1 MLSFMRDRLIGLA
14 NRAVRYERDPMG
26 THREFLL
33 KSLEILESFD
43 EFPQVQVIFE
53 IGTGGES
60 SRVLTDWVKSS
71 PCNFL
76 YSFESDSL
84 WIDKY
89 LQDYGKIE
97 RHYVIY
103 APDIQDLRSK
113 IDTTLSSISGLNL
126 ALAFIDSVPWDSRV
140 FALEA
145 LKDIAL
151 ITLVHDVDYFPH
163 NGKFGIELAPI
174 KFKPTRL
181 FRYPRLERVNLGTRK
196 YDREFTSW
204 IECFPFVPGSFT
216 GPPTLVGSNRISITA
231 KDFHDSGIVLGA

>member
-1 MLSFMRDRLIGLA
+1 MLRDRLIGLA

-26 THREFLL
+26 THKEFLL
-33 KSLEILESFD
+33 KSLEILYDTDKFSTKR
-43 EFPQVQVIFE
+43 VVFE

-71 PCNFL
+71 PYNFL
-76 YSFESDSL
+76 YSFESDSI

-89 LQDYGKIE
+89 LQDYGNIE
-97 RHYVIY
+97 RHHIIHTPNV
-103 APDIQDLRSK
+103 QDLRLQ
-113 IDTTLSSISGLNL
+113 IDKTLSSISDSNL

-140 FALEA
+140 IALEA

-174 KFKPTRL
+174 KFKPRRL
-181 FRYPRLERVNLGTRK
+181 FRYPRLERENLGTRK
-196 YDREFTSW
+196 YDKEFVSW

-216 GPPTLVGSNRISITA
+216 GPPTLVASNRISISA
-231 KDFHDSGIVLGA
+231 KYFHDTGIILGD